1 MNGRLWSAHSPA
13 KRGGNRP
20 HVLVREVVNG
30 PMYILSTGCQW
41 RAIAK
46 DLRARRSTSISTG
59 GGPAK
64 ACEAAIQGPQ

>member
-20 HVLVREVVNG
+20 HVVVREVVNG

-41 RAIAK
+41 RAVAK
-46 DLRARRSTSISTG
+46 DCALDALRLFRAV
-59 GGPAK
+59 GPAK